1 MDSEIQRRRAIRI
14 TDQQLTEI
22 LNKFPISLNHWRL
35 GYYAPVCEMVQLA
48 HWHYLDNYGTK
59 QELKKQKLVDFAYI
73 VLEKIFSNIDLYNLD
88 DIFAEWR
95 RQRNCMPRSG
105 AILIDESMSKILL
118 VKTFKSESWM
128 FPSGKM
134 EAGECM
140 ENCAIREVFE
150 ETGFDISNIID
161 SNLFIQ
167 HKKPIRRKLYLIK
180 NVPESF
186 PMEPRVNNEIVACEW
201 FNVDNL
207 IAAIAHKINK
217 YIPKEFRSIA
227 PFLNQIRDFMNEQ
240 ERMQG

>member
-1 MDSEIQRRRAIRI
+1 MERLRAIRI
-14 TDQQLTEI
+14 TDEQLTEI
-22 LNKFPISLNHWRL
+22 LNIYPISLSQWRL

-48 HWHYLDNYGTK
+48 HWHYLDNYGTYE
-59 QELKKQKLVDFAYI
+59 ELKKQKLEDFAYI
-73 VLEKIFSNIDLYNLD
+73 LLEKIFSNIDLINLD
-88 DIFAEWR
+88 NIFAEWH

-134 EAGECM
+134 EAGELM

-150 ETGFDISNIID
+150 ETGFDISNLID
-161 SNLFIQ
+161 SNLYIQ

-180 NVPESF
+180 NVPASF
-186 PMEPRVNNEIVACEW
+186 RMEPRVNNEIVACEW

-207 IAAIAHKINK
+207 IAAVAHKIKK

-227 PFLNQIRDFMNEQ
+227 PFLNQIRDFMNGE
-240 ERMQG
+240 ERMQC